1 MSSSGLTSPAT
12 ASFQPAMRRL
22 RLSPTLTKYIARQ
35 YLFWFGSFFFAV
47 VAIIFLATIVD
58 LLDRLATKDV
68 SLSVTL
74 QMALLKLPYLSQEV
88 MPFTVLF
95 AAMTTFWRL
104 TRSHELVV
112 ARAAGISVWQFLL
125 PVLGSSVLIGFFTLG
140 AFNPLA
146 SILLSRYEHL
156 EANYI
161 RNQSSMLAVSKTGLW
176 LRQADQD
183 GQSVI
188 HAERVKPESVA
199 LQQVMVFRYAEEDR
213 FVDRIDAREA
223 ELQRGHWLLFDAWL
237 SRPGEPSEFHEQMK
251 LPTDLTFDKIQESFA
266 PPETIAF
273 WELPAF
279 IELMQAA
286 GFSAIPHRLQF
297 HRLLALPMLFA
308 AMVLLA
314 ATFSLRPQRRGR
326 VGLVILAGML
336 TGFLLYFMS
345 NFVFAIGLSGTIPV
359 VLAAWTPAG
368 VSLMLGVAMLLHL
381 EDG

>member
-1 MSSSGLTSPAT
+1 MTSAT
-12 ASFQPAMRRL
+12 HSVAASPSIRRL

-35 YLFWFGSFFFAV
+35 YLFWFGTFFFAI
-47 VAIIFLATIVD
+47 VAIIFLATLVD

-68 SLSVTL
+68 ALSVTIE
-74 QMALLKLPYLSQEV
+74 MAFLKLPHLSQEV

-95 AAMTTFWRL
+95 AAMATFWRL

-112 ARAAGISVWQFLL
+112 ARAAGVSVWQFLL
-125 PVLGSSVLIGFFTLG
+125 PVLGSSVAIGVITIT

-156 EANYI
+156 EASYI

-176 LRQADQD
+176 LRQAGEN
-183 GQSVI
+183 GQAVI
-188 HAERVKPESVA
+188 HAERVEPDSVS
-199 LQQVMVFRYAEEDR
+199 LRDVMVFRYAGKDR
-213 FVDRIDAREA
+213 FVDRIDALEA
-223 ELQRGHWLLFDAWL
+223 RLEPNNWLLSDAWV
-237 SRPGEPSEFHEQMK
+237 SRPGQASIFHETLT
-251 LPTDLTFDKIQESFA
+251 LPTDLTIDKIQESFA

-273 WELPAF
+273 WDLPEF

-286 GFSAIPHRLQF
+286 GFSAVPHRLQF
-297 HRLLALPMLFA
+297 NRLLALPVLFA

-336 TGFLLYFMS
+336 TGFLLYFLS

-359 VLAAWTPAG
+359 GLAAWTPAG

>member
-1 MSSSGLTSPAT
+1 MMGEAVNSGVL
-12 ASFQPAMRRL
+12 PAMRRL

-35 YLFWFGSFFFAV
+35 YLFWFGSFFLTI

-74 QMALLKLPYLSQEV
+74 KMAFLKLPYLSQEV
-88 MPFTVLF
+88 MPFTILF

-104 TRSHELVV
+104 TRSNELVV
-112 ARAAGISVWQFLL
+112 ARAAGVSVWQFLL
-125 PVLGSSVLIGFFTLG
+125 PVLGSSVVIGILTVT

-146 SILLSRYEHL
+146 SIMLSRYEHL
-156 EANYI
+156 EASYI
-161 RNQSSMLAVSKTGLW
+161 HNQTSMLAVSKTGLW
-176 LRQADQD
+176 LRQADEN

-188 HAERVKPESVA
+188 HAAGVKPGSVS
-199 LQQVMVFRYAEEDR
+199 LQQVMVFRYADEDR

-223 ELQRGHWLLFDAWL
+223 QLQANHWLLFDAWL
-237 SRPGEPSEFHEQMK
+237 SRPGEASEFHEQME
-251 LPTDLTFDKIQESFA
+251 LPTELTVDKIQESFA

-273 WELPAF
+273 WELPDF

-336 TGFLLYFMS
+336 TGFLLYFIS

>member
-1 MSSSGLTSPAT
+1 MSM
-12 ASFQPAMRRL
+12 ASTLPAMRRL

-35 YLFWFGSFFFAV
+35 FFLSFATFTFAI
-47 VAIIFLATIVD
+47 VAIIFLATVVD
-58 LLDRLATKDV
+58 LIDRLATKDA
-68 SLSVTL
+68 SLSLTL
-74 QMALLKLPYLSQEV
+74 EMALLKLPHLSQEA
-88 MPFTVLF
+88 MAFTVLF

-112 ARAAGISVWQFLL
+112 ARAAGVSVWQFLL
-125 PVLGSSVLIGFFTLG
+125 PVLGSALLVGCLTVTAL
-140 AFNPLA
+140 NPLA
-146 SILLSRYEHL
+146 SVLLSRFERL

-161 RNQSSMLAVSKTGLW
+161 HNETSFLAVSKTGLW
-176 LRQADQD
+176 LRQADRD

-188 HAERVKPESVA
+188 HATRVSPGSV
-199 LQQVMVFRYAEEDR
+199 LLHDVIVFRYAEGDR
-213 FVDRIDAREA
+213 FQSRIDADRAQLQERRWRLSEA
-223 ELQRGHWLLFDAWL
+223 WF
-237 SRPGEPSEFHEQMK
+237 SKPGEASVYHEEFDI
-251 LPTDLTFDKIQESFA
+251 PTDLTVDKIQESFA

-273 WELPAF
+273 WNLPEF
-279 IELMQAA
+279 IEVMDAA
-286 GFSAIPHRLQF
+286 GFSALPHRLQL

-314 ATFSLRPQRRGR
+314 ATFSMRTQRRGR
-326 VGLVILAGML
+326 VGLVIMAGLL

-368 VSLMLGVAMLLHL
+368 VSLMLGAAMLLHL

>member
-1 MSSSGLTSPAT
+1 MITGT
-12 ASFQPAMRRL
+12 ASLPAMRRL

-35 YLFWFGSFFFAV
+35 YLFWFGSFFFAI

-68 SLSVTL
+68 SLSLTL
-74 QMALLKLPYLSQEV
+74 KMAFLKLPYLSQEV
-88 MPFTVLF
+88 MPFTILF
-95 AAMTTFWRL
+95 AAMATFWRL

-112 ARAAGISVWQFLL
+112 ARAAGVSVWQFLL
-125 PVLGSSVLIGFFTLG
+125 PVLGSSVLIG
-140 AFNPLA
+140 AFAVTALNPFA
-146 SILLSRYEHL
+146 SILLSRYERL
-156 EANYI
+156 EANYVH
-161 RNQSSMLAVSKTGLW
+161 NQSSMLAVSETGLW
-176 LRQADQD
+176 LRQADD
-183 GQSVI
+183 AGQSVI
-188 HAERVKPESVA
+188 HAERVKPGSVS
-199 LQQVMVFRYAEEDR
+199 LQQVMVFRYADRDR

-223 ELQRGHWLLFDAWL
+223 QLEPGRWRLFDAWI
-237 SRPGEPSEFHEQMK
+237 SRPGEVSQFHAELE
-251 LPTDLTFDKIQESFA
+251 LPTDLTVDKIQESFA
-266 PPETIAF
+266 PPETISF
-273 WELPAF
+273 WNLPGF
-279 IELMQAA
+279 IDLMHAA
-286 GFSAIPHRLQF
+286 GFSATPHRLQF

-326 VGLVILAGML
+326 VGVVILGGML
-336 TGFLLYFMS
+336 TGFLLYFLS

>member
-1 MSSSGLTSPAT
+1 MREGSAQDVV
-12 ASFQPAMRRL
+12 QPAMRRL

-35 YLFWFGSFFFAV
+35 YLFWFGSFFLAI
-47 VAIIFLATIVD
+47 VAIIFLATLVD

-68 SLSVTL
+68 SLSLTL
-74 QMALLKLPYLSQEV
+74 KMALLKLPYLSQEV
-88 MPFTVLF
+88 MPFTLLF

-104 TRSHELVV
+104 TRSNELVV
-112 ARAAGISVWQFLL
+112 ARAAGVSVWQFLL
-125 PVLGSSVLIGFFTLG
+125 PVLGSSLLIGLITVS

-146 SILLSRYEHL
+146 SILLSRYEVL
-156 EANYI
+156 ESSYI
-161 RNQSSMLAVSKTGLW
+161 HNQSSMLAVSKTGLW
-176 LRQADQD
+176 LRQADAN

-188 HAERVKPESVA
+188 HAERVKPGSVA
-199 LQQVMVFRYAEEDR
+199 LQQVMVFRYADEDR

-223 ELQRGHWLLFDAWL
+223 QLRPNHWLLFDAWL
-237 SRPGEPSEFHEQMK
+237 SRPGAPSQFHEQME
-251 LPTDLTFDKIQESFA
+251 LPTELTFDKIQESFA

-273 WELPAF
+273 WDLPEF
-279 IELMQAA
+279 IDLMQAA

-336 TGFLLYFMS
+336 TGFLLYFLS

>member
-1 MSSSGLTSPAT
+1 MITGT
-12 ASFQPAMRRL
+12 ASLPAMRRL

-35 YLFWFGSFFFAV
+35 FLFWFGSFFFAI

-68 SLSVTL
+68 SLSLTL
-74 QMALLKLPYLSQEV
+74 KMAFLKLPYLSQEV
-88 MPFTVLF
+88 MPFTILF
-95 AAMTTFWRL
+95 AAMATFWRL

-112 ARAAGISVWQFLL
+112 ARAAGVSVWQFLL
-125 PVLGSSVLIGFFTLG
+125 PVLGSSVLIGAIAVTAL
-140 AFNPLA
+140 NPLA
-146 SILLSRYEHL
+146 SILLSRYERL
-156 EANYI
+156 EANYVH
-161 RNQSSMLAVSKTGLW
+161 NQSSMLAVSETGLW
-176 LRQADQD
+176 LRQADD
-183 GQSVI
+183 AGQSVI
-188 HAERVKPESVA
+188 HAERVKPGSVS
-199 LQQVMVFRYAEEDR
+199 LQQVMIFRYADQDR

-223 ELQRGHWLLFDAWL
+223 QLEPGRWRLFDAWI
-237 SRPGEPSEFHEQMK
+237 SRPGAVSQFHAELE
-251 LPTDLTFDKIQESFA
+251 LPTDLTVDKIQESFA
-266 PPETIAF
+266 PPETISF
-273 WELPAF
+273 WNLPGF
-279 IELMQAA
+279 IDLMRAA
-286 GFSAIPHRLQF
+286 GFSATPHRLQF

-326 VGLVILAGML
+326 VGVVILGGML
-336 TGFLLYFMS
+336 TGFLLYFLS